1 MDIASLTQA
10 PEAVQPNNPSTQLG
24 KDDFLKLLTVQLQY
38 QDPLNPLENTEFI
51 AQMAQFSSLE
61 QLQNMNSSLEEELGS
76 DDGLHAVLKQ
86 NLATSLVGKEIEM
99 PTDRVRLGSE
109 GPASVA
115 YRLGD
120 GASQAQLRVEDALGR
135 PLRQLDLNTGSAH
148 GSVEWDGLDD
158 KGERARPGEYRLVV
172 EAVDAV
178 GNPVE
183 ATALA
188 GVRVDAVR
196 YRGDEARLWAGG
208 NELDLGDVGGVLGE

>member
-10 PEAVQPNNPSTQLG
+10 PSSAQPANPATQLG

-61 QLQNMNSSLEEELGS
+61 QLQNMNTSLEKDLGS
-76 DDGLHAVLKQ
+76 DDKLQAVLKQ

-99 PTDRVRLGSE
+99 PTDRVRLGDE
-109 GPASVA
+109 GSATVA
-115 YRLGD
+115 YRLGE
-120 GASQAQLRVEDALGR
+120 GAAQARLRVEDALGR
-135 PLRQLDLNTGSAH
+135 PLRELDLPAGAAH
-148 GSVEWDGLDD
+148 GSVEWDGLDEA
-158 KGERARPGEYRLVV
+158 GERARTGEYRLVV

-178 GNPVE
+178 GNPVD

-188 GVRVDAVR
+188 GVRVEAVR
-196 YRGDEARLWAGG
+196 YRGNEALLWAGG